1 VKTMSGEPSG
11 DGVRIPGHVPPH
23 LVRTWDYEAAAGAER
38 DIHAANAVLAQGPEI
53 IYSAITIA
61 ATEPGGWLVTRN
73 RLVREV
79 LQDPETFSSLHLTG
93 WSKLLGESWQLIP
106 LEVDGEDHRLYRTLM
121 NPLFSPKRMAG
132 LEAGMRQSA
141 VELIEGCLANGE
153 CDFETEF
160 GHPFPVYV
168 FLRLMGL
175 PLGMMRLFLE
185 WEHGLLHGKVKEKR
199 AAAAQA
205 IKDYLL
211 EAIAERRKDPKDD
224 LISFAIT
231 SQVDGRP
238 LTDAETLGIC
248 FVLFAAGLDTVASA
262 LGFIFKHL
270 AEHPEDQRRLRR
282 EPAAIP
288 AAVEEM
294 LRAYAVVTTTRRV
307 TRDIEFHGVT
317 MREGDRIILPMTITA
332 RDGEEYDNPNKVD
345 FDRENVRHITF
356 GAGPHRCIGS
366 HLARIEIRIALEEWL
381 SRVPEFG
388 IPEGKRAI
396 VQANGVWGLTSLP
409 LDWPGA

>member
-1 VKTMSGEPSG
+1 M
-11 DGVRIPGHVPPH
+11 
-23 LVRTWDYEAAAGAER
+23 WDYETAAGADR
-38 DIHAANAVLAQGPEI
+38 DIHAANAVLAHGPEI
-53 IYSAITIA
+53 IYSATTVA
-61 ATEPGGWLVTRN
+61 ATEPGGWMVTRN

-93 WSKLLGESWQLIP
+93 WSKLLGEDWQLIP
-106 LEVDGEDHRLYRTLM
+106 LEVDGEAHRLYRLLM
-121 NPLFSPKRMAG
+121 NPLFSPKRMAA
-132 LEAGMRQSA
+132 LEEGMRRSA
-141 VELIEGCLANGE
+141 VELIEGCLPNGE
-153 CDFETEF
+153 CDFELEF

-199 AAAAQA
+199 RAAAQA

-211 EAIAERRKDPKDD
+211 DAIAERRKAPQDD

-231 SQVDGRP
+231 SEVEGRP

-270 AEHPEDQRRLRR
+270 AENPADQRRLRQDLS
-282 EPAAIP
+282 AIP
-288 AAVEEM
+288 NAAEEL
-294 LRAYAVVTTTRRV
+294 LRAYAVVTTTRRI
-307 TRDIEFHGVT
+307 TRDIEFHGVK
-317 MREGDRIILPMTITA
+317 MKSGDRIILPMTVTA
-332 RDGEEYDNPNKVD
+332 RDAEEYEDPNRID

-356 GAGPHRCIGS
+356 GSGPHRCIGS
-366 HLARIEIRIALEEWL
+366 HLARIEIRVALEEWL
-381 SRVPEFG
+381 TRVPEFRV
-388 IPEGKRAI
+388 PEGKRPI
-396 VQANGVWGLTSLP
+396 VHANGVWGLTSLP
-409 LDWPGA
+409 LAWSKA